1 MQEACQHDQRGAC
14 QVHDGVGVGHFAGHA
29 HPLMAMPGQ
38 PFTVRRARPADAA
51 DFARMMS
58 SPEVYANL
66 MQLPFP
72 SEERWR
78 ARIEEFAAP
87 DRTDLQLVAERD
99 GRVVGSLGLHP
110 ATQIRR
116 RHVAML
122 GISVDPV
129 CHGQGVGRALMQAA
143 CDYADGWAQIL
154 RIELTVF
161 CDNARAMALYQSF
174 GFRLEGTH
182 RGYAMRDGVFADVH
196 SMARLHAEP
205 ARLAWPS
212 A

>member
-1 MQEACQHDQRGAC
+1 MDNA
-14 QVHDGVGVGHFAGHA
+14 
-29 HPLMAMPGQ
+29 PPGLE
-38 PFTVRRARPADAA
+38 PITVRRARPADAT
-51 DFARMMS
+51 DIARVMGDA
-58 SPEVYANL
+58 EVYANL

-99 GRVVGSLGLHP
+99 SRVVGSLGLHP
-110 ATQIRR
+110 AAQIRR

-122 GISVDPV
+122 GISVDPA

-143 CDYADGWAQIL
+143 CDYADSWAQIL

-161 CDNARAMALYQSF
+161 TDNARAIALYQRF
-174 GFRLEGTH
+174 GFRHEGTH
-182 RGYAMRDGVFADVH
+182 RGFAMRHGVFADVH
-196 SMARLHAEP
+196 SMARLQSDP
-205 ARLAWPS
+205 ARLAWPTE
-212 A
+212 